1 MSIHPTP
8 SHGQSGLLSKQ
19 SAQPSPLPVLTG
31 HIMKRAVDLGGR
43 ERQWE
48 QTIDPSMGKEK
59 REGEKQ
65 HLPRKGNIFPT
76 ERTIMKASDEDTVQ
90 LTL

>member
-1 MSIHPTP
+1 
-8 SHGQSGLLSKQ
+8 
-19 SAQPSPLPVLTG
+19 
-31 HIMKRAVDLGGR
+31 MKRAVDLGGR

-59 REGEKQ
+59 TEREKNSICQ
-65 HLPRKGNIFPT
+65 RKGNIFPT
-76 ERTIMKASDEDTVQ
+76 ERTIIEARDNEKAQ